1 MIKLSSSLFYNSDQ
15 QNDLPFFIYTF
26 SVHLVGEAKNK
37 CWTSEL
43 ATWNRNWASGRCPS
57 WLGLKVLS
65 LHDLLLT
72 FKFAD
77 SRDSWIILIGWKL
90 FLFNS
95 TVSRESWSILIGWK
109 LFLFNSTVS
118 RVSWSILIGLKLFL
132 FKIQIH
138 NLKRFPPDSFSAKY
152 FLPNSKSTTSGNTF
166 EVFILKI
173 KIVILLN
180 VITLVHFW

>member
-1 MIKLSSSLFYNSDQ
+1 MIYLFS
-15 QNDLPFFIYTF
+15 
-26 SVHLVGEAKNK
+26 
-37 CWTSEL
+37 TSEL

-77 SRDSWIILIGWKL
+77 SRDSWI
-90 FLFNS
+90 
-95 TVSRESWSILIGWK
+95 ILIGWK